1 MSKELNGRELASF
14 IKERQAAQVRS
25 LRGRKI
31 FPKLA
36 IFYDNDSPV
45 IAKYMELKQL
55 YGEDINAEV
64 DVVKI
69 TTDNAVAEL
78 QKAANDDSI
87 QGIIVQLPLKEVD
100 MAILDEIPLEK
111 DVDGLREQS
120 DTATAMAIH
129 WLLTGYNIDLP
140 NLKLAVVGRGKLV
153 GRPLIRM
160 WQESGY
166 DVSIFG
172 RDGDLNELKG
182 YDVIV
187 TATGVPHLIK
197 SEMLKPGAVVVDAG
211 TASEGGVLVGDLD
224 EAARERS
231 DLILTPKI
239 GGVGPLTVTMLFE
252 RLLQACEKAKK

>member
-55 YGEDINAEV
+55 YGEDIHAEV

-69 TTDNAVAEL
+69 TTDNAKTEL
-78 QKAANDDSI
+78 QKAAQDDNV

-100 MAILDEIPLEK
+100 MSILDEIPLEK

-160 WQESGY
+160 WQDSGY
-166 DVSIFG
+166 DVHVYG
-172 RDGDLNELKG
+172 RDGDLSELKAF
-182 YDVIV
+182 DVVV

-211 TASEGGVLVGDLD
+211 TASEDGVLVGDLD
-224 EAARERS
+224 EAARERD
-231 DLILTPKI
+231 DLILTPKV

-252 RLLQACEKAKK
+252 RLLQACEKTKK